1 MDFLP
6 RNNFRKD
13 VDFLTIQQLKYAV
26 TAAEKG
32 TMSEAAQSLFL
43 SQPSLTAAIKE
54 LEKELRITIF
64 HRTNKGVIATNEGE
78 EFLGYARQVLQQ
90 VGLIE
95 EKYLDTDSR
104 IYIRLN
110 HIFSVSAQHYSF
122 AVNAFVDVIQTFGN
136 QSYDFTLRET
146 QTFEIIQDV
155 SRLKSEVGVLYLSR
169 ENQAVIQKLI
179 AENGLVFEEL
189 FTAPPHVFISFKHPL
204 AAKTE
209 ITLDDL
215 KPYPYL
221 CFEQGDYNAFY
232 FSEEILSTI
241 PREMTIK
248 VRARATLFNLA
259 VGLDGYTISTGIIS
273 KELNGENI
281 IARPLAIPELI
292 RVGTV
297 TRKNMTLSRLGTAYM
312 EALRRHT
319 CNEP

>member
-1 MDFLP
+1 M
-6 RNNFRKD
+6 
-13 VDFLTIQQLKYAV
+13 
-26 TAAEKG
+26 
-32 TMSEAAQSLFL
+32 
-43 SQPSLTAAIKE
+43 
-54 LEKELRITIF
+54 
-64 HRTNKGVIATNEGE
+64 
-78 EFLGYARQVLQQ
+78 LQQ

-95 EKYLDTDSR
+95 EKYLDGKQ
-104 IYIRLN
+104 LKQ
-110 HIFSVSAQHYSF
+110 IFSVSAQHYSF

-189 FTAPPHVFISFKHPL
+189 FTASPHVFISFKHPL
-204 AAKTE
+204 SAKAE
-209 ITLDDL
+209 LTLDDL

-248 VRARATLFNLA
+248 VRDRATLFNLA

-281 IARPLAIPELI
+281 IARPLAIPESI

-312 EALRRHT
+312 EALRRHI